1 MGCWQFTA
9 FDLTKHRPP
18 CGSEPARE
26 SGVSVD
32 IEVSGMALSRAG
44 SLPQGLII
52 VRQLSGNN
60 VQSTAA
66 IDAR

>member
-9 FDLTKHRPP
+9 FDQAKHNP
-18 CGSEPARE
+18 CRSEPARE

-32 IEVSGMALSRAG
+32 IEVSELALSRAG
-44 SLPQGLII
+44 SLPQGWII
-52 VRQLSGNN
+52 VRQQSGSN
-60 VQSTAA
+60 VQSVAV